1 MTSFRENMRGV
12 VTLTACNLLFLIN
25 DTLNKIASAD
35 LPLGE
40 IIFVRGLFATAL
52 LVPLV
57 RLGGAHRHA
66 SLLLNGGIV
75 LRVVAEV
82 FGAFLY
88 LFALFRMPIANTNTI
103 VQIVPLMVT
112 AAGALFFA
120 EAVGWRRWTA
130 IAAGFAGVLIV
141 VRPGLA
147 GFNGFS
153 LFVLAA
159 AFFITL
165 RDVTT
170 RIIPRGLPALL
181 VALVTGVAVGAFG
194 PLFSAI
200 VGETWVMPTAR
211 DLALLAA
218 AACFLIG
225 GYLAAVTFM
234 RHGDISVVA
243 PFRYTVIIFAILIGF
258 LVWREV
264 PDWPMLAGTVVIA
277 ASGIYTFSR
286 ERNLARLAEEAAAGE
301 GL

>member
-112 AAGALFFA
+112 GAGALFFA

-130 IAAGFAGVLIV
+130 IAVGFVGVLIV
-141 VRPGLA
+141 VRPGLS

-153 LFVLAA
+153 LLVLAA
-159 AFFITL
+159 AFCITL

-170 RIIPRGLPALL
+170 RIIPSGLPAPL
-181 VALVTGVAVGAFG
+181 VALVTGITVGAFG
-194 PLFSAI
+194 PLFSIGA
-200 VGETWVMPTAR
+200 GETWVMPAAG

-218 AACFLIG
+218 AACFLVG
-225 GYLAAVTFM
+225 GYLTAVSFM

-243 PFRYTVIIFAILIGF
+243 PFRYTVIIFAILVGF
-258 LVWREV
+258 IVWREV
-264 PDWPMLAGTVVIA
+264 PDWPMLAGTAVIA
-277 ASGIYTFSR
+277 AAGIYTFSR
-286 ERNLARLAEEAAAGE
+286 ERNLARLAEEVAAGE